1 MNAIL
6 LVILI
11 IIGNL
16 SLYWLLFGKKK
27 LDEKMCP
34 PEPVFEPQ
42 PEKTIPEK
50 IIPR

>member
-1 MNAIL
+1 MNTAL

-27 LDEKMCP
+27 
-34 PEPVFEPQ
+34 FEQ
-42 PEKTIPEK
+42 KYNLNINNTEANHGRT
-50 IIPR
+50 

>member
-6 LVILI
+6 LVILL

-34 PEPVFEPQ
+34 PEPVSELQ
-42 PEKTIPEK
+42 PEKITPEK
-50 IIPR
+50 IVSR

>member
-1 MNAIL
+1 MNTAL

-27 LDEKMCP
+27 
-34 PEPVFEPQ
+34 FEQ
-42 PEKTIPEK
+42 KYMQDQEQSLNSTEAGHG
-50 IIPR
+50 RT